1 MPGTTC
7 QKALQLWSE
16 KNPGTPAE
24 EAAVVKLMCMVPP
37 VERMDNALNSLVN
50 VRHLSLSTNCI
61 DKMISLPSLKNI
73 EILSLG
79 RNLIKRI
86 QGLEEIGA
94 SLKELWLSYNQ
105 ISSLDGLHPCV
116 KLTTLYMTN
125 NKIKD
130 WAEIRKL
137 AALPELASVGLI
149 GNPIYEGFTRKSVR
163 PQIIKNFPQVKVI
176 DGEMVTEADTGV
188 DEILE
193 AARQKISSIHGSIDN
208 ALVTV
213 PEFADPTRTE
223 LLPQDVTIRGL
234 VSLGLDNSLAENS
247 YSRIDF
253 DKKGSVSVQA
263 VRRALGAT

>member
-16 KNPGTPAE
+16 KNQNSPVE
-24 EAAVVKLMCMVPP
+24 EAQVVKLMCMLPP
-37 VERMDNALNSLVN
+37 IERLDNALNSLVN

-61 DKMISLPSLKNI
+61 DKMISLPNLKNI

-94 SLKELWLSYNQ
+94 TLKELWLSYNQ

-116 KLTTLYMTN
+116 KLTTLYITN

-130 WAEIRKL
+130 WTEIRKL
-137 AALPELASVGLI
+137 STLPELGNVGLI
-149 GNPIYEGFTRKSVR
+149 GNPIYEGYTRKSVR
-163 PQIIKNFPQVKVI
+163 PQIIKNFPGVKVI

-188 DEILE
+188 DEILD
-193 AARQKISSIHGSIDN
+193 ATRQKISGIHGSIDN

-213 PEFADPTRTE
+213 PEFSDPTRTE
-223 LLPQDVTIRGL
+223 PLPQDVAIRGL
-234 VSLGLDNSLAENS
+234 LALGLDDSLAENA
-247 YSRIDF
+247 YGRIDF
-253 DKKGSVSVQA
+253 DKKGSITVQSL
-263 VRRALGAT
+263 RRALGAT